1 MADDKEIIRYLDG
14 EMRDDERR
22 EFEKKISE
30 NPGLAEE
37 VESIRKLQKL
47 ADKALGQTDD
57 PEDKLDEET
66 RREIQQAVLDFKEG
80 DKADL
85 PEDVEEQILGA
96 RQDFE
101 LRRAKGHQATE
112 VIESGSQ
119 SSHTKQIRR
128 LWFSASA
135 ILVLAVVVSILIFR
149 PFKSKPARNLYTA
162 YYQEY
167 PMTSEMV
174 ELSRADDDLLF
185 AIKVYEAGDYERAAV
200 LFEMLTDSAG
210 VRDYALFYAGHAL
223 LHQNLTEKAIESFQ
237 ELLNDGQGDLM
248 PATRWYLALAYLK
261 AGDATL
267 SKKQLLL
274 IEQTD
279 SPFRK
284 KARMLL
290 RDLP

>member
-1 MADDKEIIRYLDG
+1 MADDKQIIRYLDG

-37 VESIRKLQKL
+37 VDNYRNLQKM
-47 ADKALGQTDD
+47 AGKVLGQADD
-57 PEDKLDEET
+57 PEDNLDDDT
-66 RREIQQAVLDFKEG
+66 RQEIRQAVIDFKEG
-80 DKADL
+80 GKAGL
-85 PEDVEEQILGA
+85 PDEVKKNIQGA

-101 LRRAKGHQATE
+101 LRRTEGHQATE
-112 VIESGSQ
+112 VIESGTKGSHKRQ
-119 SSHTKQIRR
+119 LRRIWSSAAA
-128 LWFSASA
+128 FV
-135 ILVLAVVVSILIFR
+135 VLAVFVSLLILR
-149 PFKSKPARNLYTA
+149 PFKSKPVSNLYTE
-162 YYQEY
+162 YYEEY

-200 LFEMLTDSAG
+200 LFEMLTDSAA
-210 VRDYALFYAGHAL
+210 VRNFALFYAGHSL

-237 ELLNDGQGDLM
+237 ELLHNGQSDLIH
-248 PATRWYLALAYLK
+248 ATRWYLALAYLK
-261 AGDATL
+261 AGDANL

-274 IEQTD
+274 IEQSD